1 MLVRDSAAPTDTDVR
16 EPSLQPACAMP
27 GTAFRRRARMA
38 AGPKSYV
45 TKEASLDDLL
55 AEPIVR
61 ALMRR
66 DGVTDADVREAVSR
80 TALLRRLP
88 APRWA

>member
-1 MLVRDSAAPTDTDVR
+1 MLVRDSAAPTETDMC
-16 EPSLQPACAMP
+16 EPSPRPACAMP
-27 GTAFRRRARMA
+27 GAPFRRRTRMA

-45 TKEASLDDLL
+45 TQEASLDDLL

-66 DGVTDADVREAVSR
+66 DGVTDADVREAVGR